1 MKYIRVL
8 GKALFYFSLFLFLA
22 SFCFLDN
29 DILDLDKKLSYTLY
43 DRENNLIAYSKNKDD
58 NYYFKTTKDEVN
70 PQFLNILIA
79 SEDKRFN
86 YHLGVDFIAIA
97 RSFLINL
104 KHGKVVSGGST
115 IAMQSAKLLL
125 NHKRTYLAK
134 IKEMLLA
141 TALTLYYGKDRVLS
155 LYLTLSPYG
164 SSINSTKAA
173 SYFLFNK
180 SPLNLTLSESAL
192 LVAIPKHPNKI
203 SIIYKENKD
212 RAFIYK
218 NKVLKSAFLNGIIS
232 QKAYKSSIKE
242 SVTSYDCKH
251 NFKKCLYPQ
260 KSYYLGQYVFAHTKS
275 KDNYSYIDKRIQDTL
290 LHVSLDFKENY
301 DSSINLGL
309 VAIDNSKNELVGY
322 IGGIHNEIFTN
333 DATRSLRSTG
343 SILKPFIYA
352 LAFDKNIILPHSII
366 EDNKITINTWSPR
379 NFDKQYRGN
388 VRAKYALIN
397 SLNVPAVELLAKLQA
412 KNLIFNLNHGY
423 NFLRCKD
430 DSLTTALGSC
440 SSSLLSISSL
450 YTIFSNQGIYEATK
464 IFNTKKDN
472 SYSVF
477 YNTKYKYLKY
487 KFVDKDSSNAILHI
501 LKETARPSG
510 FSSFNKVSYKTGTSS
525 NFNDALAIGF
535 KDNITIG
542 VRAIKNVKNNINI
555 TGYTVAAPILFKA
568 FDEINTKEET
578 RDISST
584 LLQKK
589 YKNNLD
595 RFYLNDERYFTKEH
609 KDKLKI
615 VFPLDKSLIIANDN
629 CIFLEYSGGST
640 IKKLYV
646 NDILQSRTNVF
657 CIEQE
662 GQYNIS
668 IVDDNLD
675 NDSIEV
681 FIKK

>member
-8 GKALFYFSLFLFLA
+8 GRALFYFSLFLFLI
-22 SFCFLDN
+22 SFVFLDK
-29 DILDLDKKLSYTLY
+29 DILNIDKKLSYTLY
-43 DRENNLIAYSKNKDD
+43 DRENNLIAYSKNEDD
-58 NYYFKTTKDEVN
+58 NYYFRTTKDEVN
-70 PQFLNILIA
+70 PQFLKILIA

-86 YHLGVDFIAIA
+86 YHLGVDFIALA
-97 RSFLINL
+97 RSFFLNL
-104 KHGKVVSGGST
+104 KYKKIVSGGST

-134 IKEMLLA
+134 VKEMLLA
-141 TALTLYYGKDRVLS
+141 SALTLYYGKDRVLS

-192 LVAIPKHPNKI
+192 LVAIPKHPNTI

-212 RAFIYK
+212 RAFSYK
-218 NKVLKSAFLNGIIS
+218 NKVLKSAFLNNVIS
-232 QKAYKSSIKE
+232 KKAYLSAIKE
-242 SVTSYDCKH
+242 NVTSYDCRY
-251 NFKKCLYPQ
+251 NLKKCLYPQ
-260 KSYYLGQYVFAHTKS
+260 KSYYLGQYVFSNTKD
-275 KDNYSYIDKRIQDTL
+275 KDNYSYIDKNIQDTL
-290 LHVSLDFKENY
+290 LRVSLDFKENN

-309 VAIDNSKNELVGY
+309 VAIDNTKNELVGY
-322 IGGIHNEIFTN
+322 IGGIHNEGFTS
-333 DATRSLRSTG
+333 DATRAYRSTG

-352 LAFDKNIILPHSII
+352 LAFDKKIILPHSII
-366 EDNKITINTWSPR
+366 EDNKITINAWSPR
-379 NFDKQYRGN
+379 NFDKQYKGN

-423 NFLRCKD
+423 RALKCND

-440 SSSLLSISSL
+440 SSSLLDITSL
-450 YTIFSNQGIYEATK
+450 YTIFSNQGIYNSTK
-464 IFNTKKDN
+464 IFYTKKDKPYLN
-472 SYSVF
+472 F
-477 YNTKYKYLKY
+477 YNTKYKDLTYR
-487 KFVDKDSSNAILHI
+487 FVDKDSSNAILHI
-501 LKETARPSG
+501 LKETARPFG
-510 FSSFNKVSYKTGTSS
+510 FSSFNKISYKTGTSS
-525 NFNDALAIGF
+525 NYKDALALGF

-542 VRAIKNVKNNINI
+542 VRAIKSNKNNINL
-555 TGYTVAAPILFKA
+555 TGYTIAAPLLFKA
-568 FDEINTKEET
+568 FDEINTNLDT
-578 RDISST
+578 RDVSST
-584 LLQKK
+584 LLQNK

-595 RFYLNDERYFTKEH
+595 RFYLNDERYISKEN

-629 CIFLEYSGGST
+629 CVFLEYAGGFNV
-640 IKKLYV
+640 KKLYV
-646 NDILQSRTNVF
+646 NDILQDQTNVF
-657 CIEQE
+657 CIKQD

-668 IVDDNLD
+668 IVDENLD
-675 NDSIEV
+675 SDSIEV